1 MNTPRPLDP
10 RLQQVLE
17 FPLVSGIFGR
27 RSRRF
32 GSGMTIPSGPLAFT
46 SQHEPL
52 PLCELE
58 RALLL
63 AAGTGVTGWN
73 FGIPFT
79 VNQSD
84 AFSNYGLRLTGRTAP
99 SAAAIGT
106 SEVFFTDDSG
116 IYLTRTRDLTPDRLR
131 E

>member
-1 MNTPRPLDP
+1 MSDDRPHDP

-32 GSGMTIPSGPLAFT
+32 GFGMTIPSGPLAYT
-46 SQHEPL
+46 SQLEPL

-58 RALLL
+58 RVLLL
-63 AAGTGVTGWN
+63 AAGTGVSGWN

-84 AFSNYGLRLTGRTAP
+84 ALSNY
-99 SAAAIGT
+99 SY
-106 SEVFFTDDSG
+106 V
-116 IYLTRTRDLTPDRLR
+116 
-131 E
+131 